1 MKNYNSI
8 SLLLLFAFFMS
19 SCEDVIEGHKILNI
33 NFTNA
38 KTGEGIDSISCFIG
52 KPGFPY
58 YRTESVTLS
67 DKNGNCNLV
76 TDYYSNNKSFFVISE
91 DLDMN
96 FDSQKLFT
104 YRGKDVTNKYR
115 LKGDRPYINFGKQT
129 EFNLKFQLI
138 PLTKIIVTCE
148 FKKELQGYRNYEF
161 FENNESIYK
170 LSRGSRYIDEKWLVS
185 DKDTD
190 ICYVSSISETTLFY
204 NIKKS
209 VNEFVYS
216 KSITIDSVAI
226 KNKTL
231 HLVFD

>member
-8 SLLLLFAFFMS
+8 SLLLFLSFLATG
-19 SCEDVIEGHKILNI
+19 CEDIIEGHKVLNI
-33 NFTNA
+33 TFTNV

-58 YRTESVTLS
+58 YRVESETLS
-67 DKNGNCNLV
+67 DKDGNCKLE
-76 TDYYSNNKSFFVISE
+76 TDYYSNNKSSFVISE
-91 DLDMN
+91 DLGMN

-104 YRGKDVTNKYR
+104 YRGKDASNKYR
-115 LKGDRPYINFGKQT
+115 LKGAKPYINLGKQT
-129 EFNLKFQLI
+129 EFNLNFQLI
-138 PLTKIIVTCE
+138 PLIKIIVTCE

-161 FENNESIYK
+161 FEKGESIYK
-170 LSRGSRYIDEKWLVS
+170 FSRGSDRWFVA

-190 ICYVSSISETTLFY
+190 ICYVSSISETTLVY
-204 NIKKS
+204 STKKS
-209 VNEFVYS
+209 ANEFVYS
-216 KSITIDSVAI
+216 KSIIIDSVAI